1 MPENVRDAILM
12 CQTITNH
19 EGRRRQLQ
27 YVGKMMRTLDEEE
40 VAVIQ
45 RTIES
50 WKGASK
56 AETASLHALERRR
69 DKLLA
74 DDKALT
80 QLLEEHPQLDVQHL
94 RTLIRNARKEQAENK
109 PPKAYRE
116 IFQILKDLAKPAKA
130 APPEEDEGEDATMS
144 PTNKVDEL
152 ANELVIG
159 LVSVS
164 DRASGGVYEDKGIP
178 ALQEWLGKALTTP
191 FRVETRLIPDDRDD
205 IESTLIELVDEARCH
220 LVLTTGGTGPA
231 RRDVTPEATLAIG
244 TQGDAGLRRA
254 DAPGQ
259 PALRADRDPVAP
271 GRRDPRD
278 ARSRGPGHEPAG
290 PAEIDQGN
298 PRRA

>member
-1 MPENVRDAILM
+1 MPNANRGAVGFRSDEFEPEYDRPSKSELKRQSNELQKLGEQLIDAPRDRVKRVTMPENVRDAILM

-69 DKLLA
+69 DKLLS

-116 IFQILKDLAKPAKA
+116 IFQILKDLAKPAKTA
-130 APPEEDEGEDATMS
+130 APEDGEGEDGD
-144 PTNKVDEL
+144 DE
-152 ANELVIG
+152 
-159 LVSVS
+159 
-164 DRASGGVYEDKGIP
+164 
-178 ALQEWLGKALTTP
+178 
-191 FRVETRLIPDDRDD
+191 PD
-205 IESTLIELVDEARCH
+205 E
-220 LVLTTGGTGPA
+220 
-231 RRDVTPEATLAIG
+231 
-244 TQGDAGLRRA
+244 
-254 DAPGQ
+254 
-259 PALRADRDPVAP
+259 
-271 GRRDPRD
+271 
-278 ARSRGPGHEPAG
+278 
-290 PAEIDQGN
+290 
-298 PRRA
+298 